1 MIFSASARRD
11 DALPGQHGGMGLG
24 ARDILARQ
32 TRSKPIETLMRSMIE
47 DGPLA
52 KRPPQSWLAAPRLE
66 SALVD
71 LGVSFAVMGCSL
83 LEAKGKCG
91 TGYEKGGQYA

>member
-1 MIFSASARRD
+1 
-11 DALPGQHGGMGLG
+11 MGLG
-24 ARDILARQ
+24 ARDILDRQ
-32 TRSKPIETLMRSMIE
+32 TLIEADRHVDAFHDRGRTAGE
-47 DGPLA
+47 A
-52 KRPPQSWLAAPRLE
+52 PPQSWLAAPRLE